1 MTHYIYKEPKGQRFA
16 IKACDLHE
24 ANQKKMKL
32 KGINPA
38 KWELEIAY
46 NEKVVSKLGIPV
58 VA

>member
-16 IKACDLHE
+16 IKACDLRE
-24 ANQKKMKL
+24 ANLKKQAL

-46 NEKVVSKLGIPV
+46 SEKVTKKLNIPI